1 MDVKQLLLCL
11 VKTTMRP
18 FRKLIFCTYMLLTD
32 MFKQTEHW
40 RHFESHILTKDAGSP
55 VKSYVSLPNAL
66 PLQWKKYLTRNIHET
81 WKH

>member
-11 VKTTMRP
+11 VKTTMRL

-40 RHFESHILTKDAGSP
+40 RHILTKDAGSP
-55 VKSYVSLPNAL
+55 VKN
-66 PLQWKKYLTRNIHET
+66 
-81 WKH
+81 